1 MSNFDQLSQNA
12 SLEVNITTKEGFAC
26 GCTSTFVNFIGLGW
40 FFHLSSL
47 SLCLP
52 SALCAWVLSYV
63 YNHREFI
70 LSNLCSS
77 AFVGGSLDPSSIAF
91 TMSVSSLIIIE
102 AGCKVLVSTSVE
114 EYSEVIWTVD
124 EEQHPD
130 PDRVVL
136 TGIVNA
142 KAKRIAVLREK
153 VTSLSSLQLALPPT
167 VCSTNESQCQMMENM
182 ILHIHRPTGGP
193 QAGFPLLDQWVR
205 LPGVGGNSIML
216 TRRRGGDA
224 HFPLV
229 LFPNLGAHN
238 LELWFHSAWYGRMF
252 LLEEADAIKPC
263 PAEQWWPF
271 CAWCNKFHLPEAGP
285 GCHRGSKKHQ
295 SFRLHQTGMTA
306 EDLRLRLEDWLQSRL

>member
-1 MSNFDQLSQNA
+1 VLPCAYAPCRLARSVIKRIIEKSISELSIKLDPTSSYA
-12 SLEVNITTKEGFAC
+12 SIN
-26 GCTSTFVNFIGLGW
+26 
-40 FFHLSSL
+40 
-47 SLCLP
+47 
-52 SALCAWVLSYV
+52 V

-182 ILHIHRPTGGP
+182 ILHIHRPTGGS

-205 LPGVGGNSIML
+205 LPGLGGNSIML
-216 TRRRGGDA
+216 TRKRGGDA

-229 LFPNLGAHN
+229 LFPNLGAHT
-238 LELWFHSAWYGRMF
+238 LELWFHSSPASNWNDGGRF
-252 LLEEADAIKPC
+252 TSAVRGFVAVTPLKR
-263 PAEQWWPF
+263 
-271 CAWCNKFHLPEAGP
+271 GP
-285 GCHRGSKKHQ
+285 
-295 SFRLHQTGMTA
+295 
-306 EDLRLRLEDWLQSRL
+306 W